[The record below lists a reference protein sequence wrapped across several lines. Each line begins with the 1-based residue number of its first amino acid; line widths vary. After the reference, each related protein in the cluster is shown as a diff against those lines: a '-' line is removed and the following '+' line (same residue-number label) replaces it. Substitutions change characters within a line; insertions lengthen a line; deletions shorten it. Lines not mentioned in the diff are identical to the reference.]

1 LPKDLLLPLF
11 LNKIA
16 EERKENKLKV
26 TSEITGKLFKEFIAE
41 VTQRDINN
49 YAAAVRDPNPCYL
62 NDERDGG
69 LIAPPTLA
77 AALTWPIINNIYD
90 YVDLGYSAEIL
101 FRIVHYS
108 EHLEIYRPIKP
119 GDRISIIGEVAAVL
133 PVKSGTHI
141 VFKLPALDK
150 EGRPLFTEY
159 IGGLLRG
166 VECADEGKGAKNI
179 PVLNSAPPDTL
190 PLWETA
196 IAIRREDCYIYEGC
210 ANVPFPI
217 HTSPAFA
224 HSVGLPDIIYFGV
237 ATLAHGV
244 REVINR
250 EAEGNPKR
258 VKSVSCYFRGM
269 VTPDSFIRIQ
279 LTGRNSRDNLTEF
292 YFRVL
297 NHDGKEAVSEGRLQ
311 LTS

>member
-1 LPKDLLLPLF
+1 M
-11 LNKIA
+11 
-16 EERKENKLKV
+16 KV
-26 TSEITGKLFKEFIAE
+26 TSEITGKKLTEFVTE

-62 NDERDGG
+62 DDEREDG

-90 YVDLGYSAEIL
+90 YIDLGYAAEFL

-108 EHLEIYRPIKP
+108 EHLEIYRPLKP
-119 GDRISIIGEVAAVL
+119 GDKVSINGEVAAVL

-141 VFKLPALDK
+141 VFRLPALDR
-150 EGRPLFTEY
+150 EGKPLFTEY

-166 VECADEGKGAKNI
+166 VECADEGKGSENL
-179 PVLNSAPPDTL
+179 PVISTAPPNAI

-217 HTSPAFA
+217 HTSPSFA
-224 HSVGLPDIIYFGV
+224 RSVGLPDIIYFGV
-237 ATLAHGV
+237 GTLAHGV
-244 REVINR
+244 REVVNR
-250 EAEGNPKR
+250 EAGANPKR

-279 LTGRNSRDNLTEF
+279 LTGRSSRGDLEEL

-297 NHDGKEAVSEGRLQ
+297 NHEGKEAVSEGLLQ

>member
-1 LPKDLLLPLF
+1 M
-11 LNKIA
+11 
-16 EERKENKLKV
+16 KV
-26 TSEITGKLFKEFIAE
+26 SSGITGKPFKEFTAE

-62 NDERDGG
+62 NDERKEG

-90 YVDLGYSAEIL
+90 FVDLGYAAEIL
-101 FRIVHYS
+101 FRIVHYT
-108 EHLEIYRPIKP
+108 EHLEIYRPIRP
-119 GDRISIIGEVAAVL
+119 GDRISITGEVAAVL

-141 VFKLPALDK
+141 VFRLPALDK
-150 EGRPLFTEY
+150 DGKPLFTEY

-166 VECADEGKGAKNI
+166 VECADEGKGAENL
-179 PVLNSAPPDTL
+179 PVFSTAPPEAL

-196 IAIRREDCYIYEGC
+196 IAISREDCYIYEGC

-224 HSVGLPDIIYFGV
+224 RSVGLPDIIYFGV

-244 REVINR
+244 REVVNR
-250 EAEGNPKR
+250 EVGGNPKR
-258 VKSVSCYFRGM
+258 VKSVSCRFRGM
-269 VTPDSFIRIQ
+269 VTPDSFIRVQ
-279 LTGRNSRDNLTEF
+279 LTGRHHSDTVSELH
-292 YFRVL
+292 FRVL
-297 NHDGKEAVSEGRLQ
+297 NHEGKEAVSEGRLQ